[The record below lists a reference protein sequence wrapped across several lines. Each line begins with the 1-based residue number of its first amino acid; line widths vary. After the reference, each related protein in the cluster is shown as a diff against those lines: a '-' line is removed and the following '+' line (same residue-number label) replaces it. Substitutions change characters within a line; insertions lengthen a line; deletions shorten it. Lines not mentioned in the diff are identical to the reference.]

1 MMALLKTKTT
11 KNKRVI
17 YIVTGVSRGIG
28 KAIAENYLSQGFKV
42 IGVGRRHS
50 IEHAN
55 FSFEKC
61 DLSNLE
67 SAGQLFAN
75 QKFEEPV
82 TLINNAGIMGSI
94 KRISEQENL
103 DLELVM
109 AVNATS
115 PMLLTK
121 NIYGNMSNKADFTL
135 VNISSG
141 AANRAIPSWA
151 SYCASK
157 AALNMLTEV
166 FYLEELEKGID
177 LKAYAVSPGVIE
189 TGMQEQIRNAPK
201 EQFSAVDNFKKM
213 KEEGVLFSAE
223 EAASKLV
230 VLLYSDFTGEIK
242 HDLRN
247 VNS

>member
-1 MMALLKTKTT
+1 M
-11 KNKRVI
+11 I
-17 YIVTGVSRGIG
+17 YIITGVSRGLG
-28 KAIAENYLSQGFKV
+28 KAIAENYLNQGFKV
-42 IGVGRRHS
+42 IGVGRSHS

-55 FSFEKC
+55 FSFENC
-61 DLSNLE
+61 DLSDIE
-67 SAGQLFAN
+67 SARQLFAN

-82 TLINNAGIMGSI
+82 TLINNAGILGSVQ
-94 KRISEQENL
+94 RISEQDNL
-103 DLELVM
+103 DLEIVM
-109 AVNATS
+109 AVNVTS

-121 NIYGNMSNKADFTL
+121 NLYSNMSNKADFTL

-157 AALNMLTEV
+157 AALNMLTEA
-166 FYLEELEKGID
+166 FYLEETEKGID
-177 LKAYAVSPGVIE
+177 LKAFAVSPGVID
-189 TGMQEQIRNAPK
+189 TGMQEQIRNAPQ

-213 KEEGVLFSAE
+213 KEECVLFSAK
-223 EAASKLV
+223 EAAFKLV
-230 VLLYSDFTGEIK
+230 VLLKSDFTGEIN

>member
-1 MMALLKTKTT
+1 M
-11 KNKRVI
+11 I
-17 YIVTGVSRGIG
+17 YIITGVSRGMG

-42 IGVGRRHS
+42 IGVGRGHDINHS
-50 IEHAN
+50 N

-61 DLSNLE
+61 DLSDVD
-67 SAGQLFAN
+67 SARQLFVN

-82 TLINNAGIMGSI
+82 TLINNAGILGSI
-94 KRISEQENL
+94 RRISEQENL
-103 DLELVM
+103 DLARVM
-109 AVNATS
+109 AVNVTS

-121 NIYGNMSNKADFTL
+121 NIYNKMSNKADFTL

-157 AALNMLTEV
+157 AALNMLTEA
-166 FYLEELEKGID
+166 FYLEEQEKGIE
-177 LKAYAVSPGVIE
+177 LKAYAVSPGVID
-189 TGMQEQIRNAPK
+189 TGMQEQIRNAPQ
-201 EQFSAVDNFKKM
+201 EQFTSVANFKKM

-230 VLLYSDFTGEIK
+230 TLLKSDFTGEIK

>member
-1 MMALLKTKTT
+1 
-11 KNKRVI
+11 VI
-17 YIVTGVSRGIG
+17 YIVTGVSRGLG
-28 KAIAENYLSQGFKV
+28 KAIAENYLNQGFKV

-50 IEHAN
+50 IEHTN
-55 FSFEKC
+55 FSFENC
-61 DLSNLE
+61 DLSDVE
-67 SAGQLFAN
+67 SARQLFAN

-82 TLINNAGIMGSI
+82 TLINNAGILGSVQ
-94 KRISEQENL
+94 RISEQVKL
-103 DLELVM
+103 DLEIVM
-109 AVNATS
+109 AVNVTS

-121 NIYGNMSNKADFTL
+121 NIYSNLSNKADFTL

-157 AALNMLTEV
+157 AALNMLTEA
-166 FYLEELEKGID
+166 FYLEEQEKGID
-177 LKAYAVSPGVIE
+177 LKAFAISPGVID
-189 TGMQEQIRNAPK
+189 TGMQEQIRNAPQ

-213 KEEGVLFSAE
+213 KEEGVLFSAN

-230 VLLYSDFTGEIK
+230 ALLKSDFTGEIN

>member
-1 MMALLKTKTT
+1 M
-11 KNKRVI
+11 I
-17 YIVTGVSRGIG
+17 YIITGVSRGLG

-42 IGVGRRHS
+42 IGVGRSHT

-55 FSFEKC
+55 FSFEEC
-61 DLSNLE
+61 DLSDVEN
-67 SAGQLFAN
+67 ARQLFAN

-82 TLINNAGIMGSI
+82 TLINNAGVLGSVR
-94 KRISEQENL
+94 RISEQETL
-103 DLELVM
+103 DLELVL
-109 AVNATS
+109 AVNVTS

-121 NIYGNMSNKADFTL
+121 NIYGNMSNKSDFIL

-157 AALNMLTEV
+157 AALNMLTEA
-166 FYLEELEKGID
+166 FYLEEQEKGID
-177 LKAYAVSPGVIE
+177 LKAFAVSPGVID

-213 KEEGVLFSAE
+213 KEEGILFSAE

-230 VLLYSDFTGEIK
+230 LLLKSDFTGEIN